1 MYTHHKNQIYY
12 WLDRLIKY
20 SFLKHTNW
28 SNHDWRTNLK
38 IGYSQIF
45 REPFLCSKWIG
56 RASDSHI
63 YLTLRYNAKL
73 RHSQFC
79 SVVEVDALQ
88 FRRVLT
94 RLTITMLVFPTWSKQ
109 SWYPRRLKTKSH
121 YSGHVICLFRLD
133 VFCCVVYT
141 DIRSKIWNENHK
153 INSHLFHIWT
163 KT

>member
-20 SFLKHTNW
+20 SFLKQTNW
-28 SNHDWRTNLK
+28 SKHDWRTNLK

-45 REPFLCSKWIG
+45 WEPFLCSKWIG

-94 RLTITMLVFPTWSKQ
+94 RLTISLQCSFFQREVNNHDIQDAWKRNHIILVTW
-109 SWYPRRLKTKSH
+109 YV
-121 YSGHVICLFRLD
+121 YSVSMFSAVLFTPI
-133 VFCCVVYT
+133 FAAKYGMKI
-141 DIRSKIWNENHK
+141 IR
-153 INSHLFHIWT
+153 
-163 KT
+163 